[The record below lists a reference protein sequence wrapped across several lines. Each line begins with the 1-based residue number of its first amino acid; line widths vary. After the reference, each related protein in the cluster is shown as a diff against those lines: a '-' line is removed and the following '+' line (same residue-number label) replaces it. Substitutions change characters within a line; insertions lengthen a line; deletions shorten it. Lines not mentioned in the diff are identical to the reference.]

1 MISSD
6 VKELRGLGW
15 MVVRYRGSSSN
26 FRIVQTTEG
35 TAVGSETAV
44 RSDATLKVGLG

>member
-15 MVVRYRGSSSN
+15 MVVRYRGSSKQ
-26 FRIVQTTEG
+26 FQDRETTA
-35 TAVGSETAV
+35 AVGSETAV
-44 RSDATLKVGLG
+44 RSAAKLKVGLG